1 MGYFKTAMLMAA
13 MTALFMGLGYLLGG
27 SGGMVIALVMAAAMN
42 VFTWWNSDRMV
53 LRMHQA
59 RPVTAGDRS
68 GLTEMTAP
76 GFTPSRPSLRGTR
89 ACPNRRS
96 I

>member
-42 VFTWWNSDRMV
+42 DAQGLCDR
-53 LRMHQA
+53 
-59 RPVTAGDRS
+59 
-68 GLTEMTAP
+68 
-76 GFTPSRPSLRGTR
+76 
-89 ACPNRRS
+89 
-96 I
+96 